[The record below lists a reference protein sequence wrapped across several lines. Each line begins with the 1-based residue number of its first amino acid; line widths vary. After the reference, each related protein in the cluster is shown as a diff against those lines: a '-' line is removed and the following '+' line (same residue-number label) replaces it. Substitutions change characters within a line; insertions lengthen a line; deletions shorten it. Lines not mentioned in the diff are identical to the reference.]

1 MVPEGRRVNRRIRR
15 LGVGL
20 VALIG
25 LLFLQ
30 VSYIQVFAAGRIAA
44 DPANAR
50 RQIIAEYK
58 VERGQIITADGTVIA
73 LSEPT
78 GANATLRYVR
88 RYPEGPLFAGIT
100 GFYSQVYGRTELEQ
114 SMNTYL
120 AGDAPELAV
129 STLADLVLGR
139 PKKGGHVITTID
151 ARLQRVAAVAL
162 GTQPGAVV
170 AMDPRNGDVLVMVSN
185 PTFDPNEL
193 SSQDLEEVRAAWGRL
208 NADPRTP
215 LLSRATTSDSR
226 RGRRSRWSRRRPRSR
241 RATDWQT
248 ACGRAPTSWTC
259 RSPTA
264 RSRSSAARLPG
275 RDHHPAHRV
284 HELVQRD
291 LRGEVR
297 TGSRAGRRFRTGAR
311 VRLLPDRSARGDRV
325 PGADDPFT
333 IPFAT
338 GRFPIASYFEGND
351 PLVAISAQSNRTT
364 TWPTRCRW
372 RWWRPPSRTAA

>member
-1 MVPEGRRVNRRIRR
+1 MNRRIRR

-78 GANATLRYVR
+78 GANASLRYVR

-139 PKKGGHVITTID
+139 PEEGRARHHHDQRAPATRGGR
-151 ARLQRVAAVAL
+151 ARSAPS
-162 GTQPGAVV
+162 PG
-170 AMDPRNGDVLVMVSN
+170 RSW
-185 PTFDPNEL
+185 
-193 SSQDLEEVRAAWGRL
+193 RWI
-208 NADPRTP
+208 
-215 LLSRATTSDSR
+215 RATATSW
-226 RGRRSRWSRRRPRSR
+226 RWSRTRRSIRTSCRRRTSR
-241 RATDWQT
+241 RS
-248 ACGRAPTSWTC
+248 AP
-259 RSPTA
+259 R
-264 RSRSSAARLPG
+264 
-275 RDHHPAHRV
+275 
-284 HELVQRD
+284 
-291 LRGEVR
+291 
-297 TGSRAGRRFRTGAR
+297 
-311 VRLLPDRSARGDRV
+311 
-325 PGADDPFT
+325 
-333 IPFAT
+333 
-338 GRFPIASYFEGND
+338 GND
-351 PLVAISAQSNRTT
+351 
-364 TWPTRCRW
+364 
-372 RWWRPPSRTAA
+372 